1 MTHAHVSAKTV
12 QASAPRLWLVVGDKL
27 GDNAQAEIIIE
38 ALGWP
43 YVRKS
48 LRFKARY
55 EAGKPRYR
63 PSLHHVDLARSDPL
77 EPPWPDVILTVG
89 RRPAM
94 AAWWVREQSGR
105 RTKLVLIGRPR
116 RGLEPYSLI
125 VVSPQ
130 FRVPALDKVLQLRL
144 PLMRVD
150 QEKIAAAAEH
160 WRDRLADLPRP
171 LTAVLVGGV
180 TRPYRLDADVA
191 RDLVRRTAEA
201 TGGEGTLYFT
211 TSRRTGAG
219 VAEALEQ
226 AAPAGSRVF
235 RWSPEA
241 EDNPYLGLLALADR
255 FVVTGDSISMMTEV
269 ARLNKPLAIYPL
281 PVHPSVFQGLQR
293 IAARL
298 LLPTPGR
305 GRPLLK
311 RLGAVLY
318 RLGAIG
324 YVRDLGV
331 MHERLIADGL
341 AVRLGVPFPTGLG
354 EVPDSLDRVV
364 DRIRALAGDFDRD

>member
-1 MTHAHVSAKTV
+1 MTHAHVSAKTE

-43 YVRKS
+43 YLRKS

-55 EAGKPRYR
+55 EWGKPRYR

-105 RTKLVLIGRPR
+105 LTKLVLIGRPR
-116 RGLEPYSLI
+116 RGLEPYSLV

-130 FRVPALDKVLQLRL
+130 FRVPALDTVVQLGL

-150 QEKIAAAAEH
+150 QQKIAAAAER
-160 WRDRLADLPRP
+160 WRPRLADLPRP

-180 TRPYRLDADVA
+180 THPYRLDAEVA
-191 RDLVRRTAEA
+191 RDLVRRTVAA
-201 TGGEGTLYFT
+201 TGGDGTLYFT

-219 VAEALEQ
+219 IAEALEQ

-235 RWSPEA
+235 HWSPDA

-269 ARLNKPLAIYPL
+269 VRLKKPLAIYPL
-281 PVHPSVFQGLQR
+281 PVRSWAFRRLQS

-298 LLPTPGR
+298 LLPTPGC

-318 RLGAIG
+318 RLGVVG
-324 YVRDLGV
+324 YVRDLGA

-341 AVRLGVPFPTGLG
+341 AVRLGERFPPAGGAPSDGLQ
-354 EVPDSLDRVV
+354 EVVGRVASLFMPGR
-364 DRIRALAGDFDRD
+364 